1 MKLTYHSNEQ
11 SLKGKYK
18 YQSKRARA
26 RRTCI
31 RKKVPLEN
39 SELLNFSK
47 VFFIVFF
54 FHLTAN
60 FLIFTALWLIQLY
73 WEYCK

>member
-31 RKKVPLEN
+31 RKKVISNQN
-39 SELLNFSK
+39 SFSK
-47 VFFIVFF
+47 
-54 FHLTAN
+54 L
-60 FLIFTALWLIQLY
+60 L
-73 WEYCK
+73 